1 MRRRIATAGLL
12 IGLVAGVVTAE
23 SPGTDAALAAVN
35 AFGNAMQRGE
45 ASLLRPLLPQK
56 GKVQLKLDRLGP
68 EQGSFSASQVEAL
81 LRDFLAQG
89 LVRGFQVLRV
99 DDHPHGLALAST
111 RVDLTDK
118 QGRPATVELHLT
130 FQSEGDRW
138 VLRGIRE
145 TSK

>member
-1 MRRRIATAGLL
+1 MHRQIATAGLL
-12 IGLVAGVVTAE
+12 IGLLAGVVIAE
-23 SPGTDAALAAVN
+23 SPGKEAALAAVN
-35 AFGNAMQRGE
+35 TFGSAMKSGE

-56 GKVQLKLDRLGP
+56 GKVQLKLVRLGP

-89 LVRGFQVLRV
+89 SVQGFHVLRL
-99 DDHPHGLALAST
+99 DDDPHGLALAST

-145 TSK
+145 TAK